1 MQAFFAKI
9 ISFFMA
15 ILMFFGID
23 IGKKPDPEIP
33 VNKDYPNMI
42 DTGTHGDHH
51 IQGIAVD
58 TAKGFLY
65 CSFTTSLLKFTLD
78 GELVGSVEGF
88 VGHLG
93 CISAGKSDRN
103 IYGALEYINDE
114 IGAGIEGSPDTNAF
128 YIAIFNMD
136 RITRVGMRP
145 EDDGVMTAVY
155 LAEAVNDYNATGT
168 DKNGN
173 TVPHKYGCSG
183 IDGLAIGPMF
193 GETENKT
200 EYLYID
206 CGPYSDLTR
215 NDNDNMVI
223 QCYKLDELKTY
234 AKPLSQDD
242 LHFSGPEKPLHK
254 FFCYTGNTEY
264 GIQNL
269 EYDEYTN
276 TFFAAVYKGKKK
288 EFPNYP
294 LFAFDAS
301 IAPVYSDETQYEGTI
316 TLKKFGS
323 TDPKTGISGSTFP
336 YGSTG
341 FFAFGDGNYYISEPY
356 DIFGQRGSKIRKY
369 TLSGDEF
376 IYAK

>member
-9 ISFFMA
+9 LSFFMA
-15 ILMFFGID
+15 ILMFFGFD
-23 IGKKPDPEIP
+23 IGKKT
-33 VNKDYPNMI
+33 KTDYPLLI
-42 DTGTHGDHH
+42 DTGTQGSHH

-58 TAKGFLY
+58 TEKGYLY
-65 CSFTTSLLKFTLD
+65 CSFTTRLLKFTLD
-78 GELVGSVEGF
+78 GKLVGSVEGF

-114 IGAGIEGSPDTNAF
+114 IGAGIEGSLDTNAF
-128 YIAIFNMD
+128 YIAIFDMD
-136 RITRVGMRP
+136 KIDRVGMTP
-145 EDDGVMTAVY
+145 DEDGVMTAVY
-155 LAEAVNDYNATGT
+155 LAEAVNDYNATGV

-173 TVPHKYGCSG
+173 EVPHKYGCSG

-193 GETENKT
+193 GETDSKT
-200 EYLYID
+200 EYLFID

-223 QCYKLDELKTY
+223 QCYLLNELKKY
-234 AKPLSQDD
+234 AKPLSQNA
-242 LHFSGPEKPLHK
+242 LHTSGPEKPLHK
-254 FFCYTGNTEY
+254 LFCYTGNTEY

-269 EYDEYTN
+269 EYDAYTK
-276 TFFAAVYKGKKK
+276 TYFAAVYKGKKK

-294 LFAFDAS
+294 LFAFDATK
-301 IAPVYSDETQYEGTI
+301 APVYKDASEFEGTI

-323 TDPKTGISGSTFP
+323 TDAKTGISGSNFP

-341 FFAFGDGNYYISEPY
+341 LFAFGDGTYYFSEPY
-356 DIFGQRGSKIRKY
+356 KFNGENGSMIRKY
-369 TLSGDEF
+369 KLKDSEF
-376 IYAK
+376 IAALT